1 MTATSSTTAASTRTD
16 RSMSWR
22 RATGE
27 FLLGCARLASA
38 AAHGRALALVEIGAD
53 RLHQLLEPAVEEMVG
68 ARDGLLVDDDPFLG
82 LQLLDQRGHVLGRH
96 DGILV
101 AVHDQP
107 RRRAGRQE
115 REIIEIC
122 RGGDR

>member
-1 MTATSSTTAASTRTD
+1 MTATSSTTVTSTRTD
-16 RSMSWR
+16 RSMVVASCDR
-22 RATGE
+22 E

-53 RLHQLLEPAVEEMVG
+53 RLHQWLEPAVEEMVG
-68 ARDGLLVDDDPFLG
+68 ARDDLLVDDDPFLG

-96 DGILV
+96 HRILV
-101 AVHDQP
+101 AVHDQS

-115 REIIEIC
+115 
-122 RGGDR
+122 